1 MENTTK
7 RSNLCFA
14 LRIVIATVLLVG
26 VIVGIWWAA
35 YRSYPAVAEW
45 QNSDSHEVLVMDGE
59 RYRRVGTLG
68 QEGLNASDFAIDDTV
83 GRVASD
89 EAVTQGAADLAHDH
103 TYVLY
108 SVKKQTDAFLLLE
121 ADGSHTLYFR
131 EVAEWVGDSQK
142 SFEYKGKTYEDIGLV
157 ADYGSEYEGYIRLG
171 FVSRD
176 SETAHHAVMLRNHKI
191 YPYLLVVEGE
201 DGYQHL
207 FCRVGEDRPLSIA
220 ERN

>member
-45 QNSDSHEVLVMDGE
+45 KYSDSHEALLIDGAC
-59 RYRRVGTLG
+59 YRRVGILG
-68 QEGLNASDFAIDDTV
+68 QNGINVSDFTIDDTV
-83 GRVASD
+83 GRVDDD
-89 EAVTQGAADLAHDH
+89 ETVAQGSSSLAREH

-108 SVKKQTDAFLLLE
+108 SVKKQTDAVLLLE
-121 ADGSHTLYFR
+121 ADGSHALYFR

-157 ADYGSEYEGYIRLG
+157 TDYGSEYEGYIRLG